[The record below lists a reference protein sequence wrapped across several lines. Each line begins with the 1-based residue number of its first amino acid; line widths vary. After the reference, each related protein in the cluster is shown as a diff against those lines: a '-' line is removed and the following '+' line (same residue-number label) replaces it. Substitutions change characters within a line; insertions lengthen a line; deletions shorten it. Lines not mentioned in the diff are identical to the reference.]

1 MLVVKKTMQKRL
13 IAGAAL
19 TAAIVLA
26 NFSYAQTVGGVIQ
39 GARAQQSQQS
49 QFGTGNVQP
58 VNQNA
63 QLVLQLQAL
72 RAELASL
79 RNQVDQQ
86 GYQLRQL
93 QASSSNSTNSLPN
106 NNVGQNNAGSS
117 TIIQSSQQPAS
128 SSTFQSGEILP
139 NQSTDNSQNPLVNV
153 QPNQTDN
160 VLTTNGDS
168 VQFPLLPQ
176 DQVDQ
181 NLTNSGSQ
189 ALPQLVPEQSSQVQP
204 QIQAQPQ
211 AQTNQTLSRQDRL
224 LEEGDKLKGVQTNL
238 GELELYNKGI
248 DKLSAQDYKAA
259 ASIFS
264 AQLQNFPRGE
274 KAGDGFFWLGETFYI
289 QDDLD
294 SAAKSY
300 QTLIDLF
307 PNHIR
312 TPKALLKLIGVH
324 KDRKDEVS
332 AKIAMNTLVAK
343 YSGSV
348 EADSARSQ
356 YSSLL

>member
-1 MLVVKKTMQKRL
+1 MCIR
-13 IAGAAL
+13 
-19 TAAIVLA
+19 
-26 NFSYAQTVGGVIQ
+26 
-39 GARAQQSQQS
+39 
-49 QFGTGNVQP
+49 
-58 VNQNA
+58 
-63 QLVLQLQAL
+63 
-72 RAELASL
+72 
-79 RNQVDQQ
+79 D
-86 GYQLRQL
+86 
-93 QASSSNSTNSLPN
+93 
-106 NNVGQNNAGSS
+106 SS
-117 TIIQSSQQPAS
+117 TIIQSTQQPAS
-128 SSTFQSGEILP
+128 NSTFQSGEILP
-139 NQSTDNSQNPLVNV
+139 NQSTGNSQNQLVEA
-153 QPNQTDN
+153 QPNQTGN
-160 VLTTNGDS
+160 FPTTNDGS

-181 NLTNSGSQ
+181 SQVNSGSQ
-189 ALPQLVPEQSSQVQP
+189 ALPQLVPEQSSQAQP

-211 AQTNQTLSRQDRL
+211 ASQTLSRQDRL
-224 LEEGDKLKGVQTNL
+224 LEDGDKLKGVQTNL

-248 DKLSAQDYKAA
+248 DKLSARDYKAA

-324 KDRKDEVS
+324 QERKDEVS
-332 AKIAMNTLVAK
+332 AKIAMNALVAK

-348 EADSARSQ
+348 EANSARSQ

>member
-1 MLVVKKTMQKRL
+1 MQKQL
-13 IAGAAL
+13 FTSAVLTTAL
-19 TAAIVLA
+19 VWVS
-26 NFSYAQTVGGVIQ
+26 FSYAQSVGGVIQ
-39 GARAQQSQQS
+39 GAQAQQSQQS
-49 QFGTGNVQP
+49 QIGSGQFSSGNVQS
-58 VNQNA
+58 VNQNT

-79 RNQVDQQ
+79 RNQVEQQ

-93 QASSSNSTNSLPN
+93 QQSSSNSTNSSPN
-106 NNVGQNNAGSS
+106 NGIGQNVAPA
-117 TIIQSSQQPAS
+117 TIIQPTQSAPN
-128 SSTFQSGEILP
+128 STFQNGEILP
-139 NQSTDNSQNPLVNV
+139 NQSTYNSSTISPPQTSNV
-153 QPNQTDN
+153 P
-160 VLTTNGDS
+160 TTNDNS

-176 DQVDQ
+176 DQVGQ
-181 NLTNSGSQ
+181 GQVNSGSQ
-189 ALPQLVPEQSSQVQP
+189 ALPQLVPEQSNQP
-204 QIQAQPQ
+204 QPNQTQPQ
-211 AQTNQTLSRQDRL
+211 LSQPLSRQDRL

-238 GELELYNKGI
+238 GELDLYNKGI

-274 KAGDGFFWLGETFYI
+274 KAGDGYFWLGETFYI

-300 QTLIDLF
+300 QTLVDLF

-324 KDRKDEVS
+324 QDRKDQVS
-332 AKIAMNTLVAK
+332 AKIAMNSLVAK
-343 YSGSV
+343 YSGSA

>member
-1 MLVVKKTMQKRL
+1 MLKMLVVKKPMQKRL
-13 IAGAAL
+13 IASVVSL
-19 TAAIVLA
+19 TALA
-26 NFSYAQTVGGVIQ
+26 LASFSYAQSIGGVIQ
-39 GARAQQSQQS
+39 GAQAQQSQQS
-49 QFGTGNVQP
+49 QFGSGNVQP

-72 RAELASL
+72 RSELASL
-79 RNQVDQQ
+79 RNQVEQQ

-93 QASSSNSTNSLPN
+93 Q
-106 NNVGQNNAGSS
+106 GSS
-117 TIIQSSQQPAS
+117 S
-128 SSTFQSGEILP
+128 SSTNNGVSQNVAQTQPTSNSAFQNGEILP
-139 NQSTDNSQNPLVNV
+139 NV
-153 QPNQTDN
+153 QPNSTPT
-160 VLTTNGDS
+160 VSGESGS

-176 DQVDQ
+176 DQIAQGQVRND
-181 NLTNSGSQ
+181 SQ
-189 ALPQLVPEQSSQVQP
+189 ALPQLVPQEP
-204 QIQAQPQ
+204 NQAQPQ
-211 AQTNQTLSRQDRL
+211 PQPNQLLSRQDRL

-238 GELELYNKGI
+238 GELDLYNKGI

-274 KAGDGFFWLGETFYI
+274 KAGDGYFWLGETFYI

-324 KDRKDEVS
+324 QDRKDQVS
-332 AKIAMNTLVAK
+332 AKIAMNTLVAR
-343 YSGSV
+343 YSGSA

>member
-1 MLVVKKTMQKRL
+1 MLVVKKTMQKQL
-13 IAGAAL
+13 AVGAVFITAL
-19 TAAIVLA
+19 TITS
-26 NFSYAQTVGGVIQ
+26 FSFAQSIGGVIQ
-39 GARAQQSQQS
+39 GAPAQQSQQYQS
-49 QFGTGNVQP
+49 SAGNVQP

-79 RNQVDQQ
+79 RNQVEQQ

-93 QASSSNSTNSLPN
+93 QQGANVSAVPVDNSVNNYSQYDQNVQQAPVQTAPN
-106 NNVGQNNAGSS
+106 
-117 TIIQSSQQPAS
+117 T
-128 SSTFQSGEILP
+128 TFQSGEILP
-139 NQSTDNSQNPLVNV
+139 NQAGNGAVN
-153 QPNQTDN
+153 QPNGAPATS
-160 VLTTNGDS
+160 GDS

-176 DQVDQ
+176 DQVGQ
-181 NLTNSGSQ
+181 APVNNGSQ
-189 ALPQLVPEQSSQVQP
+189 ALPQLVPEQTSTNQFN
-204 QIQAQPQ
+204 QAQQQ
-211 AQTNQTLSRQDRL
+211 APVGQQSQGLSRQDRL
-224 LEEGDKLKGVQTNL
+224 LEDGNKLKGLQTDL
-238 GELELYNKGI
+238 GELDLYNKGI
-248 DKLSAQDYKAA
+248 DKLSSQEYKAA

-264 AQLQNFPRGE
+264 AQLQNFPRGQ
-274 KAGDGFFWLGETFYI
+274 KAGDGYFWLGETFYI

-300 QTLIDLF
+300 QTLVDLF

-324 KDRKDEVS
+324 QDRNDLVS
-332 AKIAMNTLVAK
+332 AKTAMNTLIAR

-348 EADSARSQ
+348 EASSARSQ